1 MPRLNGK
8 SVYLDSV
15 KPQNIAQIRGW
26 SIKTKDSFFL
36 NNSTLMA
43 STDDL
48 AILISS
54 LNHQFYMIY
63 DRSDKPLG
71 VLLLSNIHNPRQIA
85 EIGLTMQP
93 SKNNTKL
100 LGDALETVLTNT
112 FSKTKLNKIY
122 CHCLTHEQ
130 ELKKILLDY
139 MFKKEGQFKEHL
151 YFNDQYNDQE
161 IFGLSKE
168 DYYK

>member
-26 SIKTKDSFFL
+26 SIKTRDSFFL

-48 AILISS
+48 AVLISS
-54 LNHQFYMIY
+54 LNHQFYMIF
-63 DRSDKPLG
+63 DRTNNPLG
-71 VLLLSNIHNPRQIA
+71 VLLLSNIHNPRHIA
-85 EIGLTMQP
+85 EISLTMQP

-100 LGDALETVLTNT
+100 LGEALETVLTNV
-112 FSKTKLNKIY
+112 FTKSQIEKIY

-130 ELKKILLDY
+130 ELKKTLLDC

-151 YFNDQYNDQE
+151 FFNDKYHDQE
-161 IFGLSKE
+161 IFGLSKK